1 MIQVQPSTVATVCP
15 VVSGMQG
22 GTWDRHPNFKW
33 LKRFKNDSQRRDFV
47 TCGAAAGVAAAFRA
61 PVGGVLFGLEE
72 LSTHWSEHLLL
83 TCFFTTAVV
92 NVTVRLLMSYCS
104 GGGCGFF
111 GEGQGEEGN
120 TIIFHMKGYQVRV
133 QSARLSCRTTAYAR
147 KRWFLHDI
155 CAAGVEQTEVC
166 KCVGDS

>member
-1 MIQVQPSTVATVCP
+1 VIARTRLGDAAVGTTSLFGATRAAKHALYAHRERSC
-15 VVSGMQG
+15 SAQG
-22 GTWDRHPNFKW
+22 GTWDHHPSFKW
-33 LKRFKNDSQRRDFV
+33 LRRFKNDSQRRDFV
-47 TCGAAAGVAAAFRA
+47 TCGASAGVAAAFRA

-111 GEGQGEEGN
+111 GEGKGEEGS
-120 TIIFHMKGYQVRV
+120 TIIFHMKDYQ
-133 QSARLSCRTTAYAR
+133 ARC
-147 KRWFLHDI
+147 
-155 CAAGVEQTEVC
+155 
-166 KCVGDS
+166 